1 MELRYALNINEQ
13 ARVQPLAE
21 MILYILIIA
30 SASAD
35 VSGDE
40 SAAKYLEMSA
50 ISWVLGHIWPQYPSF
65 VPY

>member
-50 ISWVLGHIWPQYPSF
+50 ILRFLGHILPPS
-65 VPY
+65 PSL